1 MTPKIRQTLYGVGTI
16 ATAILGI
23 LSVWGVVHPA
33 AASTLTT
40 ALTGL
45 LTLLGVGAAGT
56 AAAVTHKQRKEG
68 MFDAQSP
75 ADVVVTGIN
84 AVLQQAE
91 QAQAE
96 VDRVKDA
103 VSAAVATVPILGP
116 LAQQA
121 INRLP

>member
-1 MTPKIRQTLYGVGTI
+1 MNAKIRQTLYALGTI
-16 ATAILGI
+16 ATAILGL
-23 LSVWGVVHPA
+23 LSLWGVIHPA
-33 AASTLTT
+33 AAGTLTT

-56 AAAVTHKQRKEG
+56 AAVVTNRQRKEG
-68 MFDAQSP
+68 LFDQQSP

-84 AVLQQAE
+84 MVLEQA
-91 QAQAE
+91 QRAQAE

-103 VSAAVATVPILGP
+103 VSNAVEDVPILGP

-121 INRLP
+121 IDRLP